1 MTTVRPLTQD
11 DVRRLTVTTEP
22 WLSCDDCFDGV
33 DVFVEE
39 VLSGSTPV
47 SEDFRVHLLGCSV
60 CPLSQPC
67 RGRGCRCTHRG
78 CRSLKSC
85 GIGRRC
91 ANPVHPATSQNAC
104 EIG

>member
-11 DVRRLTVTTEP
+11 DVRRLTVITEP
-22 WLSCDDCFDGV
+22 WLSCEDCFDGV

-60 CPLSQPC
+60 CREEAMSLATLAGPGLAIEAAAAGALLDAAV
-67 RGRGCRCTHRG
+67 GR
-78 CRSLKSC
+78 
-85 GIGRRC
+85 
-91 ANPVHPATSQNAC
+91 
-104 EIG
+104 

>member
-11 DVRRLTVTTEP
+11 DVRRLTVITEP
-22 WLSCDDCFDGV
+22 WLSCEDCFDRV

-60 CPLSQPC
+60 C
-67 RGRGCRCTHRG
+67 REE
-78 CRSLKSC
+78 
-85 GIGRRC
+85 
-91 ANPVHPATSQNAC
+91 ATSLATLVGPGLAI
-104 EIG
+104 EAAVAKALLDAAVGR

>member
-39 VLSGSTPV
+39 VLAGSTPV

-60 CPLSQPC
+60 C
-67 RGRGCRCTHRG
+67 REE
-78 CRSLKSC
+78 
-85 GIGRRC
+85 
-91 ANPVHPATSQNAC
+91 ATSLATLAGPDLAI
-104 EIG
+104 EAAVAGALLEAAVGR

>member
-22 WLSCDDCFDGV
+22 WLSCDDGFDGV
-33 DVFVEE
+33 DLFVEE

-60 CPLSQPC
+60 CREEAMSLATLAGPGLAIEAAAAGALLDAAV
-67 RGRGCRCTHRG
+67 GR
-78 CRSLKSC
+78 
-85 GIGRRC
+85 
-91 ANPVHPATSQNAC
+91 
-104 EIG
+104 